1 MCIDGNAVSDA
12 WFSKYVGRSRVSELR
27 GEKII
32 EFIAECEM
40 HVLNVPSE
48 EYTYSGPTGE
58 SDIDVS
64 LDNDK

>member
-1 MCIDGNAVSDA
+1 MYRWECCVGCMVQQV
-12 WFSKYVGRSRVSELR
+12 VGRSRVSELR
-27 GEKII
+27 GEKIV

-58 SDIDVS
+58 SDIDVRIMI
-64 LDNDK
+64 NE